1 MFHHR
6 GRRGIHHR
14 GTEDTEGK
22 SKRMMRTEDKQDPL
36 TFEIIG
42 AAIDAHRILGPGL
55 LESVYEEAL
64 CIELEERQLE
74 FQRQKQIDIDYR
86 GRSIGDLYADVIVE
100 NSVILELKSVDK
112 LHPIHTAQL
121 MTYLKLA
128 KIRKGLLIN
137 FNVEILKQ
145 GIKRVIL

>member
-1 MFHHR
+1 
-6 GRRGIHHR
+6 
-14 GTEDTEGK
+14 
-22 SKRMMRTEDKQDPL
+22 MMRTEDKQDPL